1 MKLMLTVT
9 LAVATLFSGTAYASY
24 DKIKTEAEINTLIVG
39 KNLIYKSCN
48 IVLDK
53 NGKMSG
59 KCGDSKAKGSWQF
72 KNGLQGNND
81 WQKTI

>member
-39 KNLIYKSCN
+39 NLKT
-48 IVLDK
+48 VWFA
-53 NGKMSG
+53 GK
-59 KCGDSKAKGSWQF
+59 
-72 KNGLQGNND
+72 
-81 WQKTI
+81 